1 MKPWQLKRSSGRC
14 GPSDSALPLCQPVTR
29 AGGEA
34 AILSTKREKPH
45 WGTRK
50 IRESLLR
57 CLPHAIKTPA
67 ASTIHAVLDRHGL
80 VQPMGRRRSRAEGT
94 PLSDGPPPNDLW
106 CIDYKGEFQLSDKRY
121 CYPLTITDDCS
132 RNLLR
137 CEAWNPAGKN
147 FRFRPLSACSTNAA
161 CPGHPLRQR
170 CSFRLS
176 SWPVSALEALGMVG
190 YIDLEEKT
198 LQPLQNPFGPKMETY
213 VFGTDT

>member
-137 CEAWNPAGKN
+137 CEALESSREELAFPAFERLFHERGLPGPSAPTTV
-147 FRFRPLSACSTNAA
+147 FLSPLLMARFSSRSSLN
-161 CPGHPLRQR
+161 G
-170 CSFRLS
+170 RL
-176 SWPVSALEALGMVG
+176 
-190 YIDLEEKT
+190 Y
-198 LQPLQNPFGPKMETY
+198 
-213 VFGTDT
+213 